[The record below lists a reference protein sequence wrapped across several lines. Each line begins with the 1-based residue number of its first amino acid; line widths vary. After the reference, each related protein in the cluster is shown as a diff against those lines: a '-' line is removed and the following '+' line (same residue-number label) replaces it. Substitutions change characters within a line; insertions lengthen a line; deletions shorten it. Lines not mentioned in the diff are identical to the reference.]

1 MIDSYFSE
9 ENLTEIFDTKIS
21 SINTKGIDKLRPVN
35 FEKIKSDEII
45 KIRNRVKDGQY
56 FFSPYLEILKLKGRH
71 KNPRILASPTIRDKI
86 TLTALKNLL
95 HGLYP
100 ESIPN
105 TLANKLVSNIK
116 KDIQDNKFRYFYRT
130 DITSFYNEINRE
142 KLLEKLENKISDE
155 SILGLIEKSISN
167 EVIPSSDSKRNRR
180 KYFEKRGVPQGLPT
194 SNILAQ
200 IYLRQIDL
208 YFLNKNYKYYRFVD
222 DILIISSKPVFIYA
236 LDLRFK
242 LFQLNLKINKSKT
255 EKGHLQNSFG
265 FLGYKF
271 KNSEVSLAESQI
283 TKFISRI
290 SGKFTWY
297 KRGIENPESRPDWLI
312 SDLALFQEVFLNEL
326 NEKITGAISE
336 NKRYGWMFYFIEI
349 DDVSILYRIDNIIKS
364 FFSGISSFENKPP
377 AKLKSIVKTY
387 FDIKYNKAAKYVH
400 NYNRY
405 TNIKE
410 KHDFLVQRGKLN
422 PSIEYSKVQIERIF
436 EKYKNKRISI
446 LERDIGYY

>member
-9 ENLTEIFDTKIS
+9 ENLTEIFDTKIRS
-21 SINTKGIDKLRPVN
+21 KNTKGIDKLRPVN

-56 FFSPYLEILKLKGRH
+56 FFSPYLEILKIKGRH

-95 HGLYP
+95 HGLFP
-100 ESIPN
+100 ESVPN

-116 KDIQDNKFRYFYRT
+116 KDIQDNKLIYFYRT
-130 DITSFYNEINRE
+130 DITSFYNAINRE
-142 KLLEKLENKISDE
+142 KLLVKVKNKISNE
-155 SILGLIEKSISN
+155 SIIGLIERSISN

-208 YFLNKNYKYYRFVD
+208 YFLNKDYKYYRFVD

-242 LFQLNLKINKSKT
+242 LFQLNLRLNKSKT
-255 EKGHLQNSFG
+255 EKGLLQNSFG

-271 KNSEVSLAESQI
+271 KNSEVTLAESQI

-312 SDLALFQEVFLNEL
+312 SDLELFKEVFLNEL
-326 NEKITGAISE
+326 NEKITGTISE
-336 NKRYGWMFYFIEI
+336 NKKYGWMFYFIEI
-349 DDVSILYRIDNIIKS
+349 DDVSILYRIDNIIKN
-364 FFSGISSFENKPP
+364 FFRGISSFENKPP
-377 AKLKSIVKTY
+377 TKLKSILKTY
-387 FDIKYNKAAKYVH
+387 FDIKYNKAEKYVH
-400 NYNRY
+400 NYNLY
-405 TNIKE
+405 KTIKE
-410 KHDFLVQRGKLN
+410 KHDFLVYRGKLN
-422 PSIEYSKVQIERIF
+422 PGIDYPKDQIERIF
-436 EKYKNKRISI
+436 EKYKNKRLSI

>member
-9 ENLTEIFDTKIS
+9 KNLTEIFDTKIS
-21 SINTKGIDKLRPVN
+21 FKNTKGIDKLRPVN
-35 FEKIKSDEII
+35 FEKIKSNEII

-71 KNPRILASPTIRDKI
+71 NNPRILASPTIRDKI

-95 HGLYP
+95 HGLFP
-100 ESIPN
+100 ESVPN

-116 KDIQDNKFRYFYRT
+116 KDIQDNKFKYFYRT
-130 DITSFYNEINRE
+130 DITSFYNAINRE
-142 KLLEKLENKISDE
+142 KLLTNLETKISDK
-155 SILGLIEKSISN
+155 SILDLIEKSISN
-167 EVIPSSDSKRNRR
+167 EVIPSSDSKRNRK

-200 IYLRQIDL
+200 IYLREIDL
-208 YFLNKNYKYYRFVD
+208 YFSNKSYKYYRFVD
-222 DILIISSKPVFIYA
+222 DILIISRKPVFIYS

-242 LFQLNLKINKSKT
+242 LYLLNLHLKKSKT
-255 EKGHLQNSFG
+255 EKGILQNSFG

-271 KNSEVSLAESQI
+271 KNSEVTLAESQI
-283 TKFISRI
+283 TKFVSRI
-290 SGKFTWY
+290 SGKFTWF
-297 KRGIENPESRPDWLI
+297 KRGVENPESRPDWLM
-312 SDLALFQEVFLNEL
+312 SDLELFKEVFLNEL

-336 NKRYGWMFYFIEI
+336 NKKYGWMFYFIEI
-349 DDVSILYRIDNIIKS
+349 DDISVLYRIDNIIKN

-387 FDIKYNKAAKYVH
+387 FDIKYNKAEKYVH
-400 NYNRY
+400 NYNLY
-405 TNIKE
+405 KTIKE
-410 KHDFLVQRGKLN
+410 KHDFLVHRGKLN
-422 PSIEYSKVQIERIF
+422 PDINYSKEQIERIF
-436 EKYKNKRISI
+436 EKYRNKRLSI